1 MVFQTDLE
9 LEVPPDLDDNNCM
22 MNENCKVE
30 RCYNRRN
37 TSLVGYLE
45 SSWDEI
51 DEMFGPIAEECRQYQ
66 SCDKSYNDWWLLING
81 EPVFIYDYKESRS
94 YLSSEKIMFH
104 VGGKSIQALFEL
116 MCVGFKPEQVLT
128 QSDFRDRVFAKFSA

>member
-1 MVFQTDLE
+1 
-9 LEVPPDLDDNNCM
+9 M
-22 MNENCKVE
+22 MNEMKARVE
-30 RCYNRRN
+30 RSYNRKD

-51 DEMFGPIAEECRQYQ
+51 NEIFGPIAEECREYQ
-66 SCDKSYNDWWLLING
+66 TCDKSYNDWWLLING

>member
-1 MVFQTDLE
+1 
-9 LEVPPDLDDNNCM
+9 

-30 RCYNRRN
+30 RSYNRKN

-51 DEMFGPIAEECRQYQ
+51 DEIFGPIAEECRVHQG
-66 SCDKSYNDWWLLING
+66 CDKSFNDWEFLING
-81 EPVFIYDYKESRS
+81 EPVYIYDYKESRS

-128 QSDFRDRVFAKFSA
+128 QSDYRDRLFAKFSA

>member
-1 MVFQTDLE
+1 
-9 LEVPPDLDDNNCM
+9 

-30 RCYNRRN
+30 RCYNRKN

-45 SSWDEI
+45 TSWDEI
-51 DEMFGPIAEECRQYQ
+51 DEMFGPIAEECREYQ
-66 SCDKSYNDWWLLING
+66 TCDKTYNDWAFLING

-116 MCVGFKPEQVLT
+116 MCVGFKPSQVLT
-128 QSDFRDRVFAKFSA
+128 MSDFRERVFAKFSA

>member
-22 MNENCKVE
+22 MNEMKAKVE

-37 TSLVGYLE
+37 TSLVGYVE
-45 SSWDEI
+45 TTWNEI
-51 DEMFGPIAEECRQYQ
+51 NEIFGPIAEECRM
-66 SCDKSYNDWWLLING
+66 SNGDKSFNEWEFLING
-81 EPVFIYDYKESRS
+81 EPVCIYDYKEGAW
-94 YLSSEKIMFH
+94 YNGETPITFH

-116 MCVGFKPEQVLT
+116 MVVGFKPEQVLT
-128 QSDFRDRVFAKFSA
+128 QSDYRDRVFAKFSA

>member
-1 MVFQTDLE
+1 
-9 LEVPPDLDDNNCM
+9 
-22 MNENCKVE
+22 MNENCKVD
-30 RCYNRRN
+30 RCYNRKN

-51 DEMFGPIAEECRQYQ
+51 DEMFGPIAEECRVHQA
-66 SCDKSYNDWWLLING
+66 CDKSFNDWEFLING
-81 EPVFIYDYKESRS
+81 EPVYIYDYKESRS

-116 MCVGFKPEQVLT
+116 MCVGFKSEQVLT
-128 QSDFRDRVFAKFSA
+128 MSDYRERAFAKFSA

>member
-66 SCDKSYNDWWLLING
+66 SGDKSYNDWWLPING

-94 YLSSEKIMFH
+94 YLSSEKMTFH

-128 QSDFRDRVFAKFSA
+128 QSDYRDRVFAKFSA